1 MNEPRLIDA
10 TALLNYISNLQRCD
24 FAEDYFELYEM
35 MKDIVKKFPTY
46 QKTEE
51 VK

>member
-1 MNEPRLIDA
+1 MKEPRLIDA
-10 TALLNYISNLQRCD
+10 TALINYISNLQRCD

-46 QKTEE
+46 KGEME
-51 VK
+51 AK